1 MAPYHHIMAHF
12 PMGLLF
18 LGFWIIVARAVSDAQ
33 LVRRLDHVLPAL
45 LVIGLLGAVGTFITG
60 LMIWPHDAITASPMG
75 RNKLLFA
82 AWAMAAWAV
91 VALVRL
97 RGGEE
102 VWNTALRW
110 PLVVLTLI
118 AGGMLA
124 ITGTLGGY
132 LLGSPSD
139 FSVVLRLVGWD
150 VYSTFYSPTWAIGV
164 AGIVAVAIALLG
176 RTAKR

>member
-18 LGFWIIVARAVSDAQ
+18 LGFWIILIRAFSDGQ
-33 LVRRLDHVLPAL
+33 MVRRLDHVLPVL
-45 LVIGLLGAVGTFITG
+45 LVIGLLGGVVTYLTG
-60 LMIWPHDAITASPMG
+60 LFIWPQEAVTASPMG
-75 RNKLLFA
+75 RNKLLFS
-82 AWAMAAWAV
+82 AWAMAAWTV
-91 VALVRL
+91 VAFVRL

-102 VWNTALRW
+102 VWNTSLRW
-110 PLVVLTLI
+110 PLIVMTLI

-139 FSVVLRLVGWD
+139 FSIGLRAVGWD

-164 AGIVAVAIALLG
+164 AVAAAVLIALQGLIG
-176 RTAKR
+176 KR